1 MDPLSILAGTAGLLD
16 VSIRFAQYL
25 KDVKESSER
34 INEDIEALYQ
44 EVAAIGIVVRS
55 IENVFKGNLSETDL
69 SDSDELQGLCEEVG
83 NNIRSCQAALDKLF
97 ILISHIVGKDTSK
110 QQSKVEGFRRYLRKN
125 AKEEEFNRIRTQLTG
140 YHHALQT
147 LLTSVNIVLT
157 RRVEAATVQT
167 SLDNAIYQESLRS
180 QIASLQATADQTHA
194 NTLVLAKKV
203 LPEPLANE
211 HFFAKTVDSMFTGRK
226 NELEDLRKWMLTPT
240 SPNGAKVQKRFV
252 VYGLGGSGKSQFCNK
267 FAQDNRQR

>member
-1 MDPLSILAGTAGLLD
+1 MDPFSIVAGTFGLLD
-16 VSIRFAQYL
+16 ICLRFAQYIN
-25 KDVKESSER
+25 DVKEGSER
-34 INEDIEALYQ
+34 IDDDIEALYQ
-44 EVAAIGIVVRS
+44 EVSAIGIVVRS
-55 IENVFKGNLSETDL
+55 IQNVFKGDL
-69 SDSDELQGLCEEVG
+69 SKTDISNADDLQGLCEEVG
-83 NNIRSCQAALDKLF
+83 NNIQSCQTALDKLF

-110 QQSKVEGFRRYLRKN
+110 QQSKFEGFRRYLRKN

-157 RRVEAATVQT
+157 RRVESASVQT
-167 SLDNAIYQESLRS
+167 SLDNAMYQESLRL
-180 QIASLQATADQTHA
+180 QISSLQATAAQTHA

-203 LPEPLANE
+203 LPETLANE

-226 NELEDLRKWMLTPT
+226 NELEDLRKWMLTPS
-240 SPNGAKVQKRFV
+240 SPNSAKIQKRFV

>member
-1 MDPLSILAGTAGLLD
+1 MDPFSIVAGTFGLLD
-16 VSIRFAQYL
+16 ICLRFAQYIN
-25 KDVKESSER
+25 DVKEGSER
-34 INEDIEALYQ
+34 IDDDIEALYQ
-44 EVAAIGIVVRS
+44 EVSAIGIVVRS
-55 IENVFKGNLSETDL
+55 IQNVFKGDL
-69 SDSDELQGLCEEVG
+69 SKTDISNADDLQGLCEEVG
-83 NNIRSCQAALDKLF
+83 NNIKSCQTALDKLF

-110 QQSKVEGFRRYLRKN
+110 QQSKFEGFRRYLRKN

-157 RRVEAATVQT
+157 RRVESASVQT
-167 SLDNAIYQESLRS
+167 SLDNAMYQESLRL
-180 QIASLQATADQTHA
+180 QISSLQATAAQTHA

-203 LPEPLANE
+203 LPETLANE

-226 NELEDLRKWMLTPT
+226 NELEDLRKWMLTP
-240 SPNGAKVQKRFV
+240 SSLNSAKIQKRFV